1 MVWHNP
7 ISHFGH
13 RIAAYDVTTLYP
25 LALFISIA
33 NIADDEKAAMYNDL
47 VSYVVRRSVC
57 GLTPKNYN
65 NVFMNVLRH
74 LSKTEISSVELR
86 NILNSLNGEASRWPR
101 DSEFQRLHQC
111 STLSGRLDAPKM
123 RSMLTELERELCRQ
137 VKTEK
142 PDVPNLSNL
151 DIDHLM
157 PQSWY
162 SCWPLENGHMVT
174 NSDATV
180 MNQIV
185 LSGTDLTPEQLLVR
199 KRQQAIA
206 TLGNLTLLN
215 LSVNRSVQNAV
226 FLKKRDA
233 LIVHTNLRLN
243 IPLILKDKWD
253 ESEILERGKSWGN
266 CIESM
271 AKIRLMQLIK

>member
-1 MVWHNP
+1 
-7 ISHFGH
+7 
-13 RIAAYDVTTLYP
+13 
-25 LALFISIA
+25 
-33 NIADDEKAAMYNDL
+33 
-47 VSYVVRRSVC
+47 
-57 GLTPKNYN
+57 
-65 NVFMNVLRH
+65 
-74 LSKTEISSVELR
+74 
-86 NILNSLNGEASRWPR
+86 
-101 DSEFQRLHQC
+101 
-111 STLSGRLDAPKM
+111 M

-180 MNQIV
+180 LNQIV

-226 FLKKRDA
+226 FLKNVMLSSSTPIYD
-233 LIVHTNLRLN
+233 
-243 IPLILKDKWD
+243 
-253 ESEILERGKSWGN
+253 
-266 CIESM
+266 
-271 AKIRLMQLIK
+271 

>member
-1 MVWHNP
+1 
-7 ISHFGH
+7 
-13 RIAAYDVTTLYP
+13 
-25 LALFISIA
+25 
-33 NIADDEKAAMYNDL
+33 
-47 VSYVVRRSVC
+47 
-57 GLTPKNYN
+57 
-65 NVFMNVLRH
+65 
-74 LSKTEISSVELR
+74 
-86 NILNSLNGEASRWPR
+86 
-101 DSEFQRLHQC
+101 
-111 STLSGRLDAPKM
+111 
-123 RSMLTELERELCRQ
+123 
-137 VKTEK
+137 
-142 PDVPNLSNL
+142 
-151 DIDHLM
+151 

-253 ESEILERGKSWGN
+253 ESEIQERGKKLGEIALKVWP
-266 CIESM
+266 
-271 AKIRLMQLIK
+271 KYD